1 MAATGQLSAASCTP
15 IFCASGIGSTV
26 TRAGSPLFSANTS
39 GHSPAHSQHW
49 MHAFSNTIACMEH
62 TSF

>member
-1 MAATGQLSAASCTP
+1 MAATGLLPAASCTP

-26 TRAGSPLFSANTS
+26 TRAGAPLLSANTS
-39 GHSPAHSQHW
+39 GHSPAHSPHW
-49 MHAFSNTIACMEH
+49 MLAFAHTIACMEL